1 MATNTTI
8 TISAVDKTQAAFNS
22 VDRSLK
28 KVEATS
34 AKVARSVGGLTTAL
48 KATVAAFAV
57 DRLIE
62 FSDAAANIEN
72 RLKLVTSTTQELT
85 QAQSALFKISQETGQ
100 SFQSTAD
107 LYSRLARVTGRLGVS
122 TAELEEVTRSL
133 GKAIAISGST
143 SESANAAI
151 IQLGQGFAAGVLRG
165 EELNSVMEQ
174 TPRVAQ
180 AIADGL
186 GITIGELRE
195 YGKQGK
201 LSAQTVFEA
210 LQSQAGVLEEEFART
225 SRTIG
230 QSFTILENS
239 GIRLAGIINQVAGA
253 NESLGG
259 AIRDVAA
266 ALDSITESD
275 VAFYMDVL
283 TGTIGAIVDVFTN
296 VIDKIQQF
304 ISQDDEVL
312 GYASIFA
319 KIRLGVELLSA
330 SIQFLTDL
338 IADSFIGMAFRA
350 LEITFKTISAD
361 INQLIGNVMLLDDAF
376 DVFAATAQLMAAKAN
391 PFGDVE
397 EALQKVIVAQEKLS
411 EETKK
416 VGQEY
421 ITAKDEIAKIKIITD
436 ETTGAA
442 SRALEVYQQNVQ
454 TARDTYTTS
463 LANYELGLQQEF
475 VEKKKAE
482 FLSEQAESTKVIK
495 KSQEELL
502 QLKQK
507 QEAAEA
513 ASVLAAL
520 TFQGITEKVGGLLGT
535 QGSLQ
540 EQLTAAKKA
549 QALLQERLFVLAS
562 STGDESYRQFTLLTS
577 INRATK
583 QQVAYL
589 EDQVS
594 AQQAGF
600 LAQAEKAKQ
609 ALIEQA
615 TYEKTVEEV
624 AKITK
629 NLQDQEAIDLATKA
643 LKEQAIYE
651 ETVQK
656 VAKITEQL
664 RNQEA
669 VDLATK
675 ALVRA
680 RNEEK
685 SLKLLERQSKQA
697 KDIAKALNAQEQLK
711 ALKAQ
716 DDQLK
721 AQAESIRQINNV
733 QAIALATAVELEQL
747 TLEQATALAAELG
760 IQKQLTKEMDDRL
773 SLAEKYTKE
782 VLKGVRAG
790 AQAITESDTAQ
801 AVMAAA
807 GPSGQRAANVAKIT
821 ADKGLEQGLLALVL
835 SNEKVQEAL
844 AKVFDALFALVDPII
859 DLLVPVVEA
868 LIPVIEAMQPIF
880 EKLQRPIEKLAPLLV
895 KQIELLAP
903 LIDAILFL
911 VEGIESVFGA
921 FENAMQGIFQPILDS
936 FNGLGSMFQDQL
948 VDPLKNVFSRMLTGL
963 QEFGGAIQGT
973 FEQVLL
979 DFRDAFGNLVGGIE
993 HVFEQIFSGGIFNF
1007 VDFIRQ
1013 KVIDIFKA
1021 FVPGGTIPLLPNPF
1035 HMFGLGPKNLLE
1047 FKFAKGGYLN
1057 GPSHAA
1063 GGMPAMVGG
1072 RMPVELEGGEF
1083 IIRKSAVDQLG
1094 TNLLS
1099 LLNSVTD
1106 SGRKKQ
1112 MNQLLGPAMSFGAGG
1127 LAQGLLASNK
1137 SFGKAGLS
1145 LRDLGSVGNLIAD
1158 VVGNFGAELKLGIP
1172 NLAEGRIGFLAA
1184 GGLVS
1189 EGKTASPVNYGFEA
1203 GNDLLGRIKVGLM
1216 GRFFPPAIGLN
1227 ASYSKPSWWPFA
1239 QGGSIPTLRGAAMSQ
1254 NYQAAPKIDVNIY
1267 DGTGQLISQYD
1278 SAIRVEIKER
1288 AARFGE
1294 FPAVA

>member
-22 VDRSLK
+22 VDRSLQK
-28 KVEATS
+28 LEKTS
-34 AKVARSVGGLTTAL
+34 GAVARSVGGLTTAI

-57 DRLIE
+57 DKLIE

-72 RLKLVTSTTQELT
+72 RLKLVTSSTEELT
-85 QAQSALFKISQETGQ
+85 KAQSALFAISQETGQ

-122 TAELEEVTRSL
+122 TAELESVTRSL

-151 IQLGQGFAAGVLRG
+151 IQLGQGFASGVLRG

-225 SRTIG
+225 NRTIG

-239 GIRLAGIINQVAGA
+239 GIRLAGIINNVAGA

-259 AIRDVAA
+259 AIRDVAS
-266 ALDSITESD
+266 ALDRITESD
-275 VAFYMDVL
+275 VAFYADQIA
-283 TGTIGAIVDVFTN
+283 GIFGAIKDALVSIVSILDEFTGESDGLLL
-296 VIDKIQQF
+296 VAGII
-304 ISQDDEVL
+304 
-312 GYASIFA
+312 A
-319 KIRLGVELLSA
+319 KVRLGFELLSLA
-330 SIQFLTDL
+330 IQTVVETIKFYINIARSIPEAYDYAAAKVKATFLEVGQVVEDALNSVIEGINDL
-338 IADSFIGMAFRA
+338 ITDTNDFTGLDLTPLGMVELANAEESLIA
-350 LEITFKTISAD
+350 LEATQKTLNSEIEKSEASY
-361 INQLIGNVMLLDDAF
+361 
-376 DVFAATAQLMAAKAN
+376 TA
-391 PFGDVE
+391 
-397 EALQKVIVAQEKLS
+397 ALQQILAQ
-411 EETKK
+411 
-416 VGQEY
+416 GQ
-421 ITAKDEIAKIKIITD
+421 A
-436 ETTGAA
+436 
-442 SRALEVYQQNVQ
+442 
-454 TARDTYTTS
+454 ARDNYTLS
-463 LANYELGLQQEF
+463 MSQYELNLQQEF
-475 VEKKKAE
+475 VEGKKAE
-482 FLSEQAESTKVIK
+482 LIKEQSTVTKEIK

-502 QLKQK
+502 RMKQM

-535 QGSLQ
+535 QGTLE
-540 EQLTAAKKA
+540 EQLTAAKEA

-562 STGDESYRQFTLLTS
+562 STGDESGRQFTLLTS

-583 QQVAYL
+583 EQVAFL
-589 EDQVS
+589 EDQVK
-594 AQQAGF
+594 AQQAGY
-600 LAQAEKAKQ
+600 LVQAEKAKQ

-629 NLQDQEAIDLATKA
+629 NLQNQEAVDLATKA

-651 ETVQK
+651 ETVEK
-656 VAKITEQL
+656 VARITEQL

-680 RNEEK
+680 TNEEK
-685 SLKLLERQSKQA
+685 SLKLLERQAKQA
-697 KDIAKALNAQEQLK
+697 KDIAKSLNAQEQLK

-801 AVMAAA
+801 AVMSAA
-807 GPSGQRAANVAKIT
+807 GPSGARAANVAKIT

-844 AKVFDALFALVDPII
+844 TKVFDALFALVDPII

-868 LIPVIEAMQPIF
+868 LIPVMEAMQPIF

-895 KQIELLAP
+895 KLLQLLEP

-911 VEGIESVFGA
+911 VEGMESVFGA
-921 FENAMQGIFQPILDS
+921 FETAMQGIFQPLLNAIG
-936 FNGLGSMFQDQL
+936 GLGSVFTDQI
-948 VDPLKNVFSRMLTGL
+948 VEPLKNVFGRMLVGL

-1112 MNQLLGPAMSFGAGG
+1112 MNQLLGPAMNFGAGG

-1184 GGLVS
+1184 GGLVN

-1254 NYQAAPKIDVNIY
+1254 NYQAAPQIDVNIY
-1267 DGTGQLISQYD
+1267 DGTGQLISEYD